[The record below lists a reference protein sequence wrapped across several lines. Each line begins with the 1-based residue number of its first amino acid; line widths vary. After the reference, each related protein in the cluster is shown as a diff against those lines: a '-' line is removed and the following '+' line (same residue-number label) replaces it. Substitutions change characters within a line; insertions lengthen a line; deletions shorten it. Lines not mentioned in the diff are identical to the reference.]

1 MNDAGSP
8 PPLPSPALKVRIR
21 WWPPLLLLVLAA
33 AGLLSIWL
41 GEGEDQ
47 QARVMSTVLICL
59 LLPALLFVWLVLF
72 SRLPGRLRARWALG
86 GGAAALLF
94 FALFRVQGF
103 TGNLVPIVGPRF
115 GGGPR
120 LAATSTT
127 AAVDIAS
134 TPFDFP
140 QFRGAARDG
149 RVAGVRLARDWSAK
163 PPRELWRRPVG
174 EGWSGFAVVGKLAI
188 TQEQREGQE
197 LVAAYHLDTGEPLWS
212 HAAPGQFENALGG
225 NGPRGTPT
233 AFGGQVFTFGP
244 TGLLRALDLST
255 GKLLW
260 SRQAAEEN
268 GGKVPEW
275 GFAGSPLLVGE
286 LVVVSVGG
294 SDGRSLV
301 AYRRDNGEMA
311 WSGGDDRAG
320 YSSLQLAELAGRQ
333 QIVAFNRGSVA
344 GHDPA
349 GGAVLWSFPWSSQ
362 QANVAL
368 PLRIGDDRL
377 LVSSGYGVGSAL
389 IEIKQVGA
397 GFEAKEIWNSNQMKA
412 KFTNLVEKDGKVYG
426 LDDGI
431 FACLDLATGE
441 RCWKGGRYGH
451 GQLLLVGELIV
462 LLAENGELVL
472 IEPDPAGLEELG
484 RFPALSGK
492 SWNTFALSGSK
503 LLVRNHQ
510 EAACFELPLAG

>member
-1 MNDAGSP
+1 MIDSTTQSP
-8 PPLPSPALKVRIR
+8 GKPPASKIR
-21 WWPPLLLLVLAA
+21 WWPAALLSSMALLAA
-33 AGLLSIWL
+33 IAILFGASEDEQKRAVQLMLIFVLYGLGMWL
-41 GEGEDQ
+41 W
-47 QARVMSTVLICL
+47 
-59 LLPALLFVWLVLF
+59 LLFF
-72 SRLPGRLRARWALG
+72 GRLPGRLRKRIALG
-86 GGAAALLF
+86 TVAAATLFLLLF
-94 FALFRVQGF
+94 RIQGF
-103 TGNLVPIVGPRF
+103 TGNLLPIVEPRF

-120 LAATSTT
+120 LAATTT
-127 AAVDIAS
+127 TVAVDIAA

-188 TQEQREGQE
+188 TQEQRDGQE
-197 LVAAYHLDTGEPLWS
+197 VVAAYDVATGEPLWS

-225 NGPRGTPT
+225 NGPRATPT
-233 AFGGQVFTFGP
+233 VEGGQVFTSGP

-294 SDGRSLV
+294 NGGRSLV
-301 AYRRDNGEMA
+301 AYRRDNGEKA

-349 GGAVLWSFPWSSQ
+349 GGAVLWTFSWSSQ

-368 PLRIGDDRL
+368 PLRIGGDRL

-389 IEIKQVGA
+389 IEIKQAGE
-397 GFEAKEIWNSNQMKA
+397 GFEAKEIWHSNQMKA

-510 EAACFELPLAG
+510 EAACFELPLEG

>member
-1 MNDAGSP
+1 MKDSAT
-8 PPLPSPALKVRIR
+8 PATPWTRPIR
-21 WWPPLLLLVLAA
+21 WWPAAVLGLLALAA
-33 AGLLSIWL
+33 AIAIVFGDSEDEQKRTMQLMLIGILLGFGLLAW
-41 GEGEDQ
+41 
-47 QARVMSTVLICL
+47 
-59 LLPALLFVWLVLF
+59 LLFF
-72 SRLPGRLRARWALG
+72 SRLPGRVRKRIALG
-86 GGAAALLF
+86 TLAAAVFF
-94 FALFRVQGF
+94 FAFFRIQGF
-103 TGNLVPIVGPRF
+103 TGNLLPVVEPRF
-115 GGGPR
+115 GGGPP

-127 AAVDIAS
+127 AAVDIAGS
-134 TPFDFP
+134 PFDFP

-149 RVAGVRLARDWSAK
+149 RVAGVRLDRDWNAK

-174 EGWSGFAVVGKLAI
+174 EGWSGFAVVGQLAV
-188 TQEQREGQE
+188 TQEQRENQE
-197 LVAAYHLDTGEPLWS
+197 VVAAYDLATGEPLWS
-212 HAAPGQFENALGG
+212 HAAPGHFDNALGG

-233 AFGGQVFTFGP
+233 IEGGQVFTFGP

-255 GKLLW
+255 GKLSW
-260 SRQAAEEN
+260 SRPAAEEN

-294 SDGRSLV
+294 PDGRSLV
-301 AYRRDNGEMA
+301 AYRRADGEKV

-320 YSSLQLAELAGRQ
+320 YSSLQLATLAGRQ
-333 QIVAFNRGSVA
+333 QIVAFNHGSVA

-349 GGAVLWSFPWSSQ
+349 SGEVLWSFPWPSQ

-368 PLRIGDDRL
+368 PLLVGDDRL

-389 IEIKQVGA
+389 LEVKQAGQ
-397 GFEAKEIWNSNQMKA
+397 GFEAKQIWHSNQMKA

-472 IEPDPAGLEELG
+472 IEPDPAGLKELG

-492 SWNTFALSGSK
+492 SWNTFALSGAK

>member
-1 MNDAGSP
+1 MTDASRPESVSSP
-8 PPLPSPALKVRIR
+8 KIR
-21 WWPPLLLLVLAA
+21 WWPIGLLTVLALTA
-33 AGLLSIWL
+33 AIAVIFGDSEDEQRRAMQLMLIVVLYGLGILIW
-41 GEGEDQ
+41 
-47 QARVMSTVLICL
+47 VLL
-59 LLPALLFVWLVLF
+59 FGRLPA
-72 SRLPGRLRARWALG
+72 RTGKMIALRTA
-86 GGAAALLF
+86 AAALLF
-94 FALFRVQGF
+94 FVFFRIQGF
-103 TGNLVPIVGPRF
+103 TGNLLPIVEPRF

-127 AAVDIAS
+127 AAVDIAGS
-134 TPFDFP
+134 PFDFP

-149 RVAGVRLARDWSAK
+149 RVAGVRLDRDWNAR

-174 EGWSGFAVVGKLAI
+174 EGWSGFAVIGKLAI
-188 TQEQREGQE
+188 TQEQRDGHEV
-197 LVAAYHLDTGEPLWS
+197 VAAYDLATGEPLWS

-225 NGPRGTPT
+225 NGPRATPT
-233 AFGGQVFTFGP
+233 VEGGQVFTSGP
-244 TGLLRALDLST
+244 TGLLRALELST

-294 SDGRSLV
+294 KDGRSLV
-301 AYRRDNGEMA
+301 AYRRDNGELA

-368 PLRIGDDRL
+368 PLRIAGDRL
-377 LVSSGYGVGSAL
+377 LISSGYGVGSSL
-389 IEIKQVGA
+389 IEIKQNGA
-397 GFEAKEIWNSNQMKA
+397 GFEAKEIWHSNQMKA

-472 IEPDPAGLEELG
+472 IEPDPTGLKELG

-503 LLVRNHQ
+503 LLVRNHR